1 MKKIAIVTGANSGMG
16 LATSIALARQNIHVI
31 MLCRNPGKGEQALA
45 EAKQKSDSGNIEL
58 MLCDLSSLADIRRFC
73 DEFKSKYSKLDILL
87 NNAGVVNLK
96 RQETKEGFESMLG
109 VNHLGHF
116 LLTNLLLD
124 QIKAAPQGRIV
135 VVSSGAHK
143 WGKVDFND
151 PYFKRGYTV
160 VKGYGRSKLA
170 NVLFT
175 RGLARR
181 LKNTNATVNSLHPG
195 AVATNLGVDRSTG
208 FGKNFIKLLV
218 PFFRT
223 AEEGAK
229 TAIYLATSQEVEK
242 TSGLYFY
249 NEKEAPIAK
258 LAKDEDLVERFW
270 LWSERE
276 VGLKSNEKQVH

>member
-1 MKKIAIVTGANSGMG
+1 
-16 LATSIALARQNIHVI
+16 
-31 MLCRNPGKGEQALA
+31 
-45 EAKQKSDSGNIEL
+45 

-73 DEFKSKYSKLDILL
+73 DEFKSKYLKLDILV

-116 LLTNLLLD
+116 LLTNLLLEH
-124 QIKAAPQGRIV
+124 IKAAPQGRIV

-143 WGKVDFND
+143 WGKMNFED
-151 PYFKRGYTV
+151 PYFKRGYNV

-175 RGLARR
+175 RGLAQR
-181 LKNTNATVNSLHPG
+181 LTGTNVTVNSLHPG
-195 AVATNLGVDRSTG
+195 AVATNLGVDRNTG

-223 AEEGAK
+223 SEEGAK
-229 TAIYLATSQEVEK
+229 TAIFLATSPAVEK
-242 TSGLYFY
+242 TSGHYFY
-249 NEKEAPIAK
+249 NEKEASIAK
-258 LAKDEDLVERFW
+258 IAKNDELIEQFW
-270 LWSERE
+270 EWSERE
-276 VGLKSNEKQVH
+276 VGFKK